1 MSKLTRIYT
10 LTHSFNS
17 KFREKIK
24 YIIGKENVEF
34 ISHSKNYLSAEIFIR
49 SLSFISVPIFTRL
62 LLPDEYGILAIF
74 SSIVE
79 VFGILLGF
87 NIRGAVSR
95 YYYEKSNDFAE
106 FLGSNLLFVLF
117 FNFFAISLIH
127 LFKYR
132 IANFFV
138 IIPYLFIIAI
148 FISAFT
154 IPCNMYLSYLQAS
167 KQSKKYSLI
176 SINKGILS
184 LIVSIIWVYLL
195 KENRYY
201 GTVYSSLLI
210 TTVFAFYMIYKL
222 VKLSKINFKLEHI
235 KYSIKFGVPLIPH
248 AFSGFILA
256 FFDRIIINQ
265 LTGSLN
271 TGLYSFA
278 YSVGMIMNTVIMAM
292 TLAWVPIFY
301 ENLANKDFKKI
312 DNLAY
317 NYSKYIYF
325 TAIGLILFSK
335 ELVFLMAAKKYHTAL
350 PIVPIIIIS
359 YVGVFL
365 YTLYGNY
372 SFYRKKTGLISL
384 ATLFAG
390 GINIGLNYWLI
401 PIYGY
406 IAAAY
411 TTLVSYFLL
420 FLFHFLNVKYIL
432 KEKDIIPIGRVLS
445 NFSWI
450 MLAAL
455 VFIFTNSYM
464 NILIFSLIIK
474 ILFLSFIMWMF
485 FIREKNK

>member
-1 MSKLTRIYT
+1 MTFVNNIK
-10 LTHSFNS
+10 N
-17 KFREKIK
+17 KFIN
-24 YIIGKENVEF
+24 IIGIENIEF
-34 ISHSKNYLSAEIFIR
+34 ISHTKNYLSAGIFTR
-49 SLSFISVPIFTRL
+49 ALSFISVPIFTRL
-62 LLPDEYGILAIF
+62 LLPNEYGILAIF
-74 SSIVE
+74 SSITSI
-79 VFGILLGF
+79 FAILLGF
-87 NIRGAVSR
+87 NIHGAVAR

-117 FNFFAISLIH
+117 FNFFAISLIY
-127 LFKYR
+127 LIKDS

-148 FISAFT
+148 LISAFA
-154 IPCNMYLSYLQAS
+154 IPCDMYLAYLQAR

-201 GTVYSSLLI
+201 GQVYSSLLI
-210 TTVFAFYMIYKL
+210 TTVFAFYMIYNL
-222 VKLSKINFKLEHI
+222 VKLSKFNFKLEYI
-235 KYSIKFGVPLIPH
+235 KYSIRFGVPLIPH

-265 LTGSLN
+265 LCGSLY

-278 YSVGMIMNTVIMAM
+278 YNVGMVMNIVAMAM
-292 TLAWVPIFY
+292 NNSWWPIFY
-301 ENLANKDFKKI
+301 VNLRKRDFKKI

-335 ELVFLMAAKKYHTAL
+335 EIVSLMAAEKYHTAL
-350 PIVPIIIIS
+350 TIVPVIVIG
-359 YVGVFL
+359 YVGLFL
-365 YTLYGNY
+365 YTLYTNY

-384 ATLFAG
+384 ATLFVG

-406 IAAAY
+406 VAAAY

-432 KEKDIIPIGRVLS
+432 KEKDIISIGRILL
-445 NFSWI
+445 NFGWI
-450 MLAAL
+450 ILAVL
-455 VFIFTNSYM
+455 VFIFTNSCI
-464 NILIFSLIIK
+464 NIFIISLILKVLFVAFIGWMLFIK
-474 ILFLSFIMWMF
+474 D
-485 FIREKNK
+485 KQ